1 MINCKRCNH
10 WHGNSTKAH
19 TAPVAGRITIKQ
31 NEYDEYEVP
40 TGVKDDGITPA
51 IYYTDDKGDAFDT
64 ARRFH
69 GIIADITFRRGTYG
83 VEE

>member
-1 MINCKRCNH
+1 MSVVIKR
-10 WHGNSTKAH
+10 
-19 TAPVAGRITIKQ
+19 

-40 TGVKDDGITPA
+40 TGVRDDNQPA

-64 ARRFH
+64 ARHFH
-69 GIIADITFRRGTYG
+69 GIIADITFRAGTYG